1 MPAAKSQRVAERK
14 GQRIRPIRS
23 KAKTFV
29 RKARISIDSGDVEAA
44 EIATMQAIV
53 ALDKAAQKGA
63 VHKRNASR
71 RKSRLMRLL
80 KTARA

>member
-1 MPAAKSQRVAERK
+1 MRRRQRK
-14 GQRIRPIRS
+14 QPIRS

-29 RKARISIDSGDVEAA
+29 RKARLSIDSGDMDAAEAA
-44 EIATMQAIV
+44 TKRAIV

-71 RKSRLMRLL
+71 RKSRLMSHLNAA
-80 KTARA
+80 KAEISTASQ

>member
-14 GQRIRPIRS
+14 RQLKRPIRS

-29 RKARISIDSGDVEAA
+29 RRARLSIDSGDMEAA
-44 EIATMQAIV
+44 ESATMQAIT

-63 VHKRNASR
+63 VHKRNAAR
-71 RKSRLMRLL
+71 RKSRLARRLNA
-80 KTARA
+80 ARA

>member
-1 MPAAKSQRVAERK
+1 MRRRQRK
-14 GQRIRPIRS
+14 QPIRS

-29 RKARISIDSGDVEAA
+29 RKARLSIDSGDMDAAEAA
-44 EIATMQAIV
+44 TKRAIV

-71 RKSRLMRLL
+71 RKSRLMSHLNAA
-80 KTARA
+80 KAEISTPSQ